1 MAERRLRTVTGRKKV
16 PKEALGRF
24 SHSDGWNAALDN
36 ALKKIGW
43 PEADYREAKIEFFA
57 NVHVEN
63 PGIITDY
70 LVRVSPPG
78 GG

>member
-1 MAERRLRTVTGRKKV
+1 MAARSIRPVPGRKKV
-16 PKEALGRF
+16 PKTALGKF
-24 SHSDGWNAALDN
+24 AHSDGWNAALDN

-43 PEADYREAKIEFFA
+43 PPGDHANAKIEFFA

-70 LVRVSPPG
+70 VVRITPG
-78 GG
+78 G